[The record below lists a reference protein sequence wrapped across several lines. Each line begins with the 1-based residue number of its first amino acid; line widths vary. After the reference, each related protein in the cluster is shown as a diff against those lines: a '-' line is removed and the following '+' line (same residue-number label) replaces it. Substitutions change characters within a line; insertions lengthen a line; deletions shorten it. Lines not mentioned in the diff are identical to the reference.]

1 MAPGGKMVVAG
12 ICEMVLARSSCL
24 LMVLMC
30 LRLWGTAK
38 FYSIYRES
46 LFVRSCSGVAFGGTE
61 SGIYKLGL
69 PGVSR
74 IALKTVF
81 QAARPVVLCPRAEW
95 SRFRL

>member
-1 MAPGGKMVVAG
+1 MVPGDKMVVAG

-69 PGVSR
+69 PGSLFSGHLR
-74 IALKTVF
+74 AFPGIDIMM
-81 QAARPVVLCPRAEW
+81 ARSHEV
-95 SRFRL
+95 